1 MTEIK
6 AAGSTVSRGLLRRGP
21 NAFILA
27 SAVSGF
33 AWYFAQQQISD
44 FNSRQSE
51 LIRRVEKDETV
62 QDCTTFYIQS
72 SRTLTTVTLTVGT
85 AKRSTLMEWLAQVDS
100 WSSAVEESRKATS
113 SWHLSSSTPAT
124 SALTSMK
131 THISSEITIVN
142 SSSTLVGYPRAGKL
156 QSLPPLVPKPSE
168 KKSILTGYKP

>member
-6 AAGSTVSRGLLRRGP
+6 AAGNTVSRGLLRRGP

-51 LIRRVEKDETV
+51 LIRRVEKEETA

-85 AKRSTLMEWLAQVDS
+85 AKRLTLME
-100 WSSAVEESRKATS
+100 
-113 SWHLSSSTPAT
+113 
-124 SALTSMK
+124 
-131 THISSEITIVN
+131 
-142 SSSTLVGYPRAGKL
+142 
-156 QSLPPLVPKPSE
+156 
-168 KKSILTGYKP
+168 